1 MGLSGVGGKEA
12 TSKCREKLVELLS
25 LPFIRAD
32 VMTDIQTGIQLSDEA
47 WAEGRMI
54 LTEEQSGG
62 LRRQMEAFLHYI
74 GI

>member
-1 MGLSGVGGKEA
+1 M
-12 TSKCREKLVELLS
+12 ELAERKQPQSAVKS
-25 LPFIRAD
+25 LWSFFPFLLFRAD

-54 LTEEQSGG
+54 LTEEQSGE